1 MRSLRFRIILAAF
14 VVLAIVGVLLP
25 GGSDRTPLPKLGQP
39 RTEKNIDKAQDAA
52 VERCKLS
59 TAEARERKVVNGKPG
74 VQPAVDHDMGDC
86 APGSIEPKS
95 SVTGGTSLGCDRSN
109 NNPINGVSTWNH
121 IRSLGFSYC
130 WFKTSEG
137 ATYRDPTV
145 ERMAG
150 DARSAGLLV
159 GGYHFAHPC
168 LTSSIAEANLFIA
181 KLRSAHLDTPD
192 SARPVLDVEYG
203 GCASGSAT
211 NVWIRSVYDRVQT
224 ATGQRLGVYSGNWW
238 LAPHTDCLFAH
249 LPKDTLS
256 WISGYPSAD
265 APCGH
270 ALQVHQYTSSGDH
283 GLSGDINRLV
293 HATFADLFGKGRPAA
308 PKEAVHQ
315 CRMHS
320 KYVAWFHQYTARRL
334 ERHKRGHELDQ
345 FGQRRLNSATSH
357 LYGIRHYFTK
367 NHEHGRANYD
377 CHPDGTVTVR
387 EVKAKSVNPSSAEA
401 EAPRAHVGL
410 GALPHRGRPRPGPLA
425 DRPLH
430 RHRHRRGDGELGL
443 PRRGCCFDPAL
454 VRAAHAGGAVRHAA
468 CGDRQPARLLDTR
481 GSLGRCRVSGPTG
494 LQARDLAD
502 RLRRERLRRARR
514 HPPRRA
520 LRLDPVSAL
529 PAGVE
534 FHHLTCSRAR
544 PAGELRDKIRA
555 RRERLPTHC

>member
-14 VVLAIVGVLLP
+14 VVLVIAGVLLP

-145 ERMAG
+145 ERMTS

-315 CRMHS
+315 CKMHS

-387 EVKAKSVNPSSAEA
+387 EVKA
-401 EAPRAHVGL
+401 APK
-410 GALPHRGRPRPGPLA
+410 PRPKKHHASTSVSAPFRIVGGRAPAPSLIAPYIDIVTDGATVNSVYRGEDAASILHSCGLHTQAELFATLPAGIANPPGFSTHEDRSDGVAYPVPRGSKLA
-425 DRPLH
+425 TWQT
-430 RHRHRRGDGELGL
+430 G
-443 PRRGCCFDPAL
+443 FDVNDSDVPG
-454 VRAAHAGGAVRHAA
+454 VIRHAERF
-468 CGDRQPARLLDTR
+468 GWTVFQPYT
-481 GSLGRCRVSGPTG
+481 
-494 LQARDLAD
+494 
-502 RLRRERLRRARR
+502 
-514 HPPRRA
+514 
-520 LRLDPVSAL
+520 
-529 PAGVE
+529 AGVE
-534 FHHLTCSRAR
+534 FHHLNVLAR
-544 PAGELRDKIRA
+544 PSAGELRDKIRA
-555 RRERLPTHC
+555 RRERLPTHCG